1 MDVSFE
7 VRFPTTVQPMERDTL
22 SAWLL
27 ERGEPATVD
36 AEVVALKALPVVFA
50 TVDELLCARLQ
61 ITASLPLT
69 RLVDMLF
76 DLSMEVGSDV
86 ELQGAG
92 QVTRAKLWLTLADEQ
107 DRIRLGEALERAKEH
122 SNCMEVL
129 RRLWS
134 VVNSLREGHD
144 DRWDAAARQIVEM
157 REVGEGI
164 SVEAARGYGDDPAV
178 GDEVAVPVAGHL
190 HTLAWRWFSDS
201 YPGLAESQHTLH

>member
-1 MDVSFE
+1 VDVSFE

-122 SNCMEVL
+122 SNCME
-129 RRLWS
+129 
-134 VVNSLREGHD
+134 
-144 DRWDAAARQIVEM
+144 M